1 MMNMINTIVTLVTI
15 ILLLVLLVVTVVVG
29 TIWPRVF
36 SRSVRGV
43 CTPVI
48 RPGVFQTKII
58 IKIEDSNYP
67 LLTDGKAFANRKKEK
82 KESKITFAL
91 ILKLGTD

>member
-58 IKIEDSNYP
+58 IKIEDSYYTTRFWQTARHLP
-67 LLTDGKAFANRKKEK
+67 TKKWRRMRAK
-82 KESKITFAL
+82 
-91 ILKLGTD
+91 